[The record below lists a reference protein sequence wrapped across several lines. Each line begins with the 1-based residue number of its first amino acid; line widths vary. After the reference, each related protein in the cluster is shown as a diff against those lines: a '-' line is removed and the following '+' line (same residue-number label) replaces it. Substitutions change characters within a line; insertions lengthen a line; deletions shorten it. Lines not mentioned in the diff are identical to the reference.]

1 MGLNLSRDR
10 RSIIVAIRALS
21 AIWARTGV
29 GNKRAAKATTRP
41 GPALRLVLL
50 LLGGDRE
57 IAGIRRPGGLFRFR
71 SRTRGRHSFIV
82 DGVRLLLRATRFGA
96 LRQAKVEGR
105 DVAQVLLVEI
115 FDPDHSVARV
125 AAGREQLVELVS

>member
-41 GPALRLVLL
+41 GPAL
-50 LLGGDRE
+50 
-57 IAGIRRPGGLFRFR
+57 
-71 SRTRGRHSFIV
+71 
-82 DGVRLLLRATRFGA
+82 
-96 LRQAKVEGR
+96 
-105 DVAQVLLVEI
+105 
-115 FDPDHSVARV
+115 
-125 AAGREQLVELVS
+125 